1 MSFVRAIPSTAE
13 SAKQLIADAMAYLSQ
28 VQAEGKA
35 GNVSEFDFRL
45 ALDEAVQNAYRHGN
59 GRDPGKRY
67 SPDSHIVAKP
77 KLMTVTGGDGRE
89 YRKRAGAYD
98 SLGNLRKISQYLDG
112 GGIAETNID
121 YYPNGNLMR
130 VTAPVNSRGQ
140 RYTENYAYDGAVGVY
155 IEEIRDSHGYA
166 SYAKY
171 DYRYGVPVSTADING
186 QNTLYQYDEFGRL
199 RAVYGPY
206 DIGQGSPT
214 IRVSYHTSSSP
225 AWALVRN
232 KGYWESNDTVNTVT
246 VIDGLKRVIQ
256 VKKTAEVMKDG
267 EKQSGMIISGKEVY
281 DALGRVERQGQP
293 VFRPGSENGYTP
305 VSAEKPTVNTYDV
318 VGRKTRIAFPDGTSI
333 SNFYGFEENMF
344 LTRTTDQEGKIKK
357 VLKDVQG
364 QIVAVKEGPGEDE
377 TNYEYNPMNE
387 IERVIDA
394 DLNVTEIDY
403 DNLGRR
409 ISINNPDAGLV
420 EYNYDQ
426 AGNLIRKITPN
437 LRRDGKYIRY
447 IYYFNHLERIDY
459 PGMAN
464 TYYTYGSPGADGNG
478 AGRIVAVDNGVL
490 REKRAYGRLGEL
502 VRTDRTIAGTTY
514 TTKYEFDSMG
524 RMRRMVFPDS
534 ETLVYAYDRGGLLRH
549 AATHE
554 NGIINTYLKDIGYDE
569 FGQRVQVKY
578 GNDAVSTYEYD
589 DTTRRLMHLKTVNK
603 DGTVFQN
610 IEYAYDRVGNI
621 LSKKNSNF
629 MTSSGDAKTSEQ
641 TYAYDDLHRLTSS
654 NGTFSKESWVPF
666 FTNRTNTYTN
676 TFNYNSIGNILRKEQ
691 VNKGR
696 FDDGSEVTIAPT
708 TYTFDYEYSSFRP
721 HAVTKAGTKSFTYDL
736 NGNMLTQVDTASG
749 LNRNIA
755 WDDENRITSTND
767 SGTVTNYAYD
777 DKGER
782 VIKNG
787 KFGNVVYVNNNF
799 AVRNGTLKS
808 KHIFAGNTRLASKL
822 VDSGTDMGTYYYH
835 ADHLGSSNAI
845 TTKTGSFHEHIEYFP
860 YGETWVE
867 EKASGGV
874 ELGYKFTAKEL
885 DAETGLYYFGARYY
899 DAVVSLWTS
908 IDKFLEKYLPSE
920 KADFSIQH
928 DYYFRFAH
936 EKNTQLPGH
945 GGVFNT
951 ININLYHYAGNN
963 AIKFIDPDGNYT
975 IIVELPTNRNHAG
988 TLSLYDDKG
997 KLLGTYNALGKGN
1010 HSDRFK
1016 AYGDTPT
1023 GIYKITGRAEHSTSF
1038 SQYSTFGPVEIVLE
1052 GIRGEAYTAYNQ
1064 GKKSRSLLEIHGGS
1078 PGGRAGIDPK
1088 EEGGTLRTTW
1098 GCIRVSNE
1106 DATDIN
1112 NKVKGIEQT
1121 RGHGSGQD
1129 PKVKDTVH
1137 VIDTKK
1143 GGK

>member
-1 MSFVRAIPSTAE
+1 M
-13 SAKQLIADAMAYLSQ
+13 LS
-28 VQAEGKA
+28 
-35 GNVSEFDFRL
+35 N
-45 ALDEAVQNAYRHGN
+45 H
-59 GRDPGKRY
+59 
-67 SPDSHIVAKP
+67 H
-77 KLMTVTGGDGRE
+77 
-89 YRKRAGAYD
+89 
-98 SLGNLRKISQYLDG
+98 
-112 GGIAETNID
+112 
-121 YYPNGNLMR
+121 
-130 VTAPVNSRGQ
+130 
-140 RYTENYAYDGAVGVY
+140 
-155 IEEIRDSHGYA
+155 H
-166 SYAKY
+166 
-171 DYRYGVPVSTADING
+171 
-186 QNTLYQYDEFGRL
+186 
-199 RAVYGPY
+199 
-206 DIGQGSPT
+206 
-214 IRVSYHTSSSP
+214 
-225 AWALVRN
+225 
-232 KGYWESNDTVNTVT
+232 
-246 VIDGLKRVIQ
+246 
-256 VKKTAEVMKDG
+256 
-267 EKQSGMIISGKEVY
+267 
-281 DALGRVERQGQP
+281 RQGVQLA
-293 VFRPGSENGYTP
+293 V
-305 VSAEKPTVNTYDV
+305 
-318 VGRKTRIAFPDGTSI
+318 
-333 SNFYGFEENMF
+333 
-344 LTRTTDQEGKIKK
+344 IKK

-364 QIVAVKEGPGEDE
+364 QIVTVKEGPGEDE

-394 DLNVTEIDY
+394 DLNVTEIEY

-490 REKRAYGRLGEL
+490 REKRAYGRLGEIT
-502 VRTDRTIAGTTY
+502 RTDRTIAGTTY

-654 NGTFSKESWVPF
+654 YGTFSKESWLPF

-676 TFNYNSIGNILRKEQ
+676 AFTYNSIGNILNKNQ

-708 TYTFDYEYSSFRP
+708 TYTFDYEYGSFRP
-721 HAVTKAGTKSFTYDL
+721 HAVTKAGTKSFSYDL
-736 NGNMLTQVDTASG
+736 NGNMLAQVDSASG
-749 LNRNIA
+749 LNRSIA

-767 SGTVTNYAYD
+767 SGTVTSYAYD

-822 VDSGTDMGTYYYH
+822 VDAGTDMGTYYYH

-874 ELGYKFTAKEL
+874 ELGYKFTSKEL
-885 DAETGLYYFGARYY
+885 DAETGLYYFGQRTY
-899 DAVVSLWTS
+899 DPVPS
-908 IDKFLEKYLPSE
+908 IWASVDKALERYLPGPTDFDDEHDFFWDTLHDKAE
-920 KADFSIQH
+920 KLAG
-928 DYYFRFAH
+928 R
-936 EKNTQLPGH
+936 
-945 GGVFNT
+945 GGVFNPV
-951 ININLYHYAGNN
+951 NLNLYHYAGQNP
-963 AIKFIDPDGNYT
+963 IVLIDPDGNATLQFGISFSLNAVKGYT
-975 IIVELPTNRNHAG
+975 AESGIVVGFSMKNGFEVGRYNTVPAG
-988 TLSLYDDKG
+988 TANNIKAGTHTDAGMSVSLNVAVSNNNGIQQLSGPSNTLGVNLDAGALVLAGALPVNVGGAISYPKDLSLKPSISTSLGLSVSLSPMDSHIDPQNTRIYKNQSISDKVNG
-997 KLLGTYNALGKGN
+997 AGRAV
-1010 HSDRFK
+1010 SDRISK
-1016 AYGDTPT
+1016 AYN
-1023 GIYKITGRAEHSTSF
+1023 STKQFISNIF
-1038 SQYSTFGPVEIVLE
+1038 
-1052 GIRGEAYTAYNQ
+1052 N
-1064 GKKSRSLLEIHGGS
+1064 KS
-1078 PGGRAGIDPK
+1078 K
-1088 EEGGTLRTTW
+1088 
-1098 GCIRVSNE
+1098 
-1106 DATDIN
+1106 
-1112 NKVKGIEQT
+1112 
-1121 RGHGSGQD
+1121 
-1129 PKVKDTVH
+1129 
-1137 VIDTKK
+1137 
-1143 GGK
+1143 